1 MTCQPRPWP
10 GPALMAPVCRGL
22 KWTPGIAAGWHCL
35 LDASHLPYSSPAR
48 PALMGSHR
56 RPHAHPA
63 CLPPLQCHIALA
75 TGGCG
80 TGRPRP
86 SGAGTSRRWTAGGQE
101 PAVRRARPSTPCTG
115 AAVCP
120 GPLELC
126 PVQGRG
132 LGEWGLVLADPVGR
146 WELEC
151 RLSQD
156 HPPAGRAGQRPLR
169 PAGGFPAGRGGFS
182 SGAVSPRNR

>member
-1 MTCQPRPWP
+1 MARRLARRAGAGRRGRTGRGRSLLGLEA
-10 GPALMAPVCRGL
+10 GPAARLTWPANPSRFRAGPPAV
-22 KWTPGIAAGWHCL
+22 PGG
-35 LDASHLPYSSPAR
+35 
-48 PALMGSHR
+48 
-56 RPHAHPA
+56 
-63 CLPPLQCHIALA
+63 IALA

-146 WELEC
+146 CELEC